1 MWKKPEEQQPA
12 ASHAAPINNN
22 VAAKSDRNDRS
33 GVAMIGASIC
43 IKGEVT
49 GAEDL
54 IVDGSVEG
62 MIDLKQ
68 NAVTVGKG
76 GRVKANIFGKVI
88 QVHGEVVGD
97 LTASE
102 QIIIHESGTVRGN
115 VSGPRVQLKDG
126 ARLKGAI
133 NTDADAAKQA
143 LKNSDQGSKA
153 ALNGSKSHISNS
165 PHAVV

>member
-1 MWKKPEEQQPA
+1 MWKKPEEQ
-12 ASHAAPINNN
+12 SVAPN
-22 VAAKSDRNDRS
+22 VSANQQNAGARPERNDRS
-33 GVAMIGASIC
+33 NVAIIGQSIC

-54 IVDGSVEG
+54 IVEGSVEG

-68 NAVTVGKG
+68 NAVTIGKG

-102 QIIIHESGTVRGN
+102 QIVIHESGTVRGN
-115 VSGPRVQLKDG
+115 VSGPRVALKDG

-143 LKNSDQGSKA
+143 LKTSEASAKA
-153 ALNGSKSHISNS
+153 SLNGSKSHLPSS
-165 PHAVV
+165 SHAVV

>member
-1 MWKKPEEQQPA
+1 MWKREEQQAPA
-12 ASHAAPINNN
+12 HAAPVSNNN
-22 VAAKSDRNDRS
+22 VAAKSDRADRQS
-33 GVAMIGASIC
+33 GAVIGPSIC
-43 IKGEVT
+43 IKGEIT

-54 IVDGSVEG
+54 TVDGNVEG

-68 NAVTVGKG
+68 NSVTIGKG
-76 GRVKANIFGKVI
+76 GRVKANIFGKTI

-143 LKNSDQGSKA
+143 LKSAEANAKSSV
-153 ALNGSKSHISNS
+153 NGSKSHMPSS

>member
-1 MWKKPEEQQPA
+1 
-12 ASHAAPINNN
+12 
-22 VAAKSDRNDRS
+22 
-33 GVAMIGASIC
+33 
-43 IKGEVT
+43 
-49 GAEDL
+49 
-54 IVDGSVEG
+54 

-97 LTASE
+97 LTATE

-115 VSGPRVQLKDG
+115 VSGPRVSLKDG

-143 LKNSDQGSKA
+143 LNARNEANNKG
-153 ALNGSKSHISNS
+153 ALNGSKPHAGSS

>member
-1 MWKKPEEQQPA
+1 MWKKPEDQPVA
-12 ASHAAPINNN
+12 VSAAPACTN
-22 VAAKSDRNDRS
+22 AAGKSERNER
-33 GVAMIGASIC
+33 GNVAMIGASIC

-68 NAVTVGKG
+68 NAVTIGKG

-115 VSGPRVQLKDG
+115 VSGPRVSLKDG

-143 LKNSDQGSKA
+143 LKNSESGAKPS
-153 ALNGSKSHISNS
+153 LNGSKSHLGSS